1 MSYTLNISFQMN
13 RTLLTKKEQLLSS
26 GGMFLVDLLKSLKKT
41 PKSQPNKNPAPN
53 TFLKIILT
61 VYVLQFRRTYTLT
74 VSSFLLQVY
83 VENMCYGFSFIF
95 LASCYQF
102 TEQFIY
108 IDHYAQFS
116 HHFYILF
123 LSSSCFQFLIETR
136 LVFPIKTADRMQFS
150 DLTINAS

>member
-1 MSYTLNISFQMN
+1 MN
-13 RTLLTKKEQLLSS
+13 KTLLTKKEQLLSS

-41 PKSQPNKNPAPN
+41 PKPQPNKNPAPN

-61 VYVLQFRRTYTLT
+61 VYALQFRRTFTLT

-83 VENMCYGFSFIF
+83 VENTCYGFSFIF

-108 IDHYAQFS
+108 IDHYA
-116 HHFYILF
+116 
-123 LSSSCFQFLIETR
+123 
-136 LVFPIKTADRMQFS
+136 
-150 DLTINAS
+150 